1 VSAEATL
8 GALAPVLA
16 RKRAEVADLR
26 RQTDALWARAASA
39 PARRGFAAA
48 LHGGAVIAEMKRRS
62 PSGGALR
69 GDLDPAATAA
79 GYAAA
84 GAAAVSVLTDG
95 PDFGGSLDDLAAA
108 RAAAPLPVLCK
119 DFTVDPL
126 QVARARAAGADAV
139 LLIVAVL
146 GATGLEEC
154 LVAAARAGLDALV
167 EVHDAAEVKLAAD
180 GGATLVGVNNRDLRS
195 LHTDLG
201 TFARLRGLLPAGITV
216 VAESGVRTPV
226 DCARLVAEGADAVL
240 LGEALMRA
248 DSPGALC
255 AEMVAAGRAAARR
268 G

>member
-1 VSAEATL
+1 MSTEAAL
-8 GALAPVLA
+8 GALAPVVA
-16 RKRAEVADLR
+16 RKRAEVDGLR
-26 RQTDALWARAASA
+26 RRSDALWARAATA
-39 PARRGFAAA
+39 PARRDFVAA

-69 GDLDPAATAA
+69 GDLDPAATAVAYA
-79 GYAAA
+79 GA

-108 RAAAPLPVLCK
+108 RAAVPLPVLCK

-126 QVARARAAGADAV
+126 QVAQARAAGADAV

-146 GATGLEEC
+146 GAAGLEEC
-154 LVAAARAGLDALV
+154 LAAAARAGLDALV
-167 EVHDAAEVKLAAD
+167 EVHDAAEAKLAAD
-180 GGATLVGVNNRDLRS
+180 GGAALVGVNNRDLRS

-216 VAESGVRTPV
+216 IAESGVHTPT
-226 DCARLVAEGADAVL
+226 DCARLVADGADAVL
-240 LGEALMRA
+240 VGEALMRA

-255 AEMVAAGRAAARR
+255 AEMVAAGRSARYR
-268 G
+268 